1 MYYPDVPALEPEDIQ
16 LLCGEYLAHNA
27 HLDPREA
34 DRLGVKRGLRN
45 PDGTGVLAGITNVSN
60 VVGYDKQPDGTV
72 KPIPGRLIYRG
83 IDIDTLV
90 AEADAH
96 DRFMFEEAV
105 WLLLFGSLPTPE
117 QFARFR
123 KLLETHREL
132 PRGFADDMI
141 LNSPS
146 PNIMNKIARS
156 VLAMYSYDEHAED
169 TSLPNILRQSIN
181 LIAEMPTMM
190 VNAYQIKR
198 RVYDRSSMYF
208 HLPTPGQSTAEHIL
222 STYRADQKFTHEEAR
237 LLDLC
242 LLVHA
247 DHGGGNCSTFTCRV
261 LSSSGTDT
269 YAAIS
274 AAIGALK
281 GPKHGGANLKVMHQ
295 LDYILENVS
304 PNAGD
309 DEIREFLRKI
319 LRKEAG
325 DCSGLIYGIGHA
337 VYTLSDPRAQIL
349 KDHARHLAYEKGFDR
364 EYNMLCTI
372 ERLAPQVFAEEHRGP
387 KKVCANVDLFSGL
400 IYRMLGISE
409 DLYTPL
415 FAIARVPGWCAHRV
429 EEVLFANRIIR
440 PAYKYLGRAQV
451 YQTLEERTAK

>member
-1 MYYPDVPALEPEDIQ
+1 MYYPDVPALEPDELE
-16 LLCGEYLAHNA
+16 LLCHEYLEHNA
-27 HLDPREA
+27 HLDPKLA
-34 DRLGVKRGLRN
+34 DQMGVKRGLRN
-45 PDGTGVLAGITNVSN
+45 LDGTGVLAGITNVSS
-60 VVGYDKQPDGTV
+60 VIGYDKTADGTIV
-72 KPIPGRLIYRG
+72 PIPGRLVYRG
-83 IDIDTLV
+83 IDIDTLA
-90 AEADAH
+90 AEADNH
-96 DRFMFEEAV
+96 DRFLFEEVV
-105 WLLLFGSLPTPE
+105 WLLLFGSLPNQE
-117 QFARFR
+117 QHAKFC
-123 KLLETHREL
+123 KLLEHHREL

-146 PNIMNKIARS
+146 PNLMNKMARS

-169 TSLPNILRQSIN
+169 SSLPNILRQSIN
-181 LIAEMPTMM
+181 LIAELPTMM

-208 HLPTPGQSTAEHIL
+208 HLPTEGQSTAEHIL

-295 LDYILENVS
+295 LDDILAHVAH
-304 PNAGD
+304 PDQD
-309 DEIREFLRKI
+309 DELREYLRKI
-319 LRKEAG
+319 MRKQAG
-325 DCSGLIYGIGHA
+325 DGSGLIYGIGHA

-349 KDHARHLAYEKGFDR
+349 KEHARHLAYDKGFAK
-364 EYNMLCTI
+364 EYETLCGI

-409 DLYTPL
+409 DLFTPL

-429 EEVLFANRIIR
+429 EEVEFANRIIR
-440 PAYKYLGRAQV
+440 PAYKYVGKPQPYITLGDRP
-451 YQTLEERTAK
+451 

>member
-1 MYYPDVPALEPEDIQ
+1 MYYPDVPALEPDELN
-16 LLCGEYLAHNA
+16 LLCNEYLEHNA
-27 HLDPREA
+27 TLDPHLA
-34 DRLGVKRGLRN
+34 DQMGVKRGLRN
-45 PDGTGVLAGITNVSN
+45 LDGTGVLAGITNVSN
-60 VVGYDKQPDGTV
+60 VIGYDKKPDGTIA
-72 KPIPGRLIYRG
+72 PIPGRLVYRG
-83 IDIDTLV
+83 IDIDTLA

-96 DRFMFEEAV
+96 DRFMFEEV
-105 WLLLFGSLPTPE
+105 IWLLLFGSLPTQE
-117 QFARFR
+117 QYAKFR
-123 KLLETHREL
+123 KLLEHHREL
-132 PRGFADDMI
+132 PQGFADDMI

-146 PNIMNKIARS
+146 PNLMNKMARS

-169 TSLPNILRQSIN
+169 LSLPNILRQSIN
-181 LIAEMPTMM
+181 LIAELPTMM

-208 HLPTPGQSTAEHIL
+208 HLPTEGQSTAEHIL

-247 DHGGGNCSTFTCRV
+247 DHGGGNCSPFTCRV

-274 AAIGALK
+274 AAIGSLK
-281 GPKHGGANLKVMHQ
+281 GPKHGGANHKVMEM
-295 LDYILENVS
+295 LGYIMEGVKDHS
-304 PNAGD
+304 D
-309 DEIREFLRKI
+309 DAEIAAFLRRI

-325 DCSGLIYGIGHA
+325 DGSGLIYGMGHA
-337 VYTLSDPRAQIL
+337 VYTKSDPRAVIL
-349 KDHARHLAYEKGFDR
+349 RRNAEHLAVEKGFEDEFR
-364 EYNMLCTI
+364 VLCAV
-372 ERLAPQVFAEEHRGP
+372 ERLGP
-387 KKVCANVDLFSGL
+387 DAVREVKGTKDVCANVDLFSGL

-429 EEVLFANRIIR
+429 EEVEFANRIIR
-440 PAYKYLGRAQV
+440 PAYQYVGKPQEYVA
-451 YQTLEERTAK
+451 LEER